1 MSRHSSLSYAD
12 FTQRV
17 RRHPRTAVLRAVA
30 ALNALLQKEQFG
42 QVPVGHRPDCLQPFA
57 LAGVAKAAIIHG
69 NEYRDKAVTDQ
80 DLIEMCQAYMEVD
93 DPGLRQAESL
103 EQLRGI
109 LHRLAYEQFG
119 GQFSMMENV
128 GRTLALLLHPATCPP
143 GSPTAEAW
151 KNLLGVS
158 LETYMQIGFAMFT
171 VAVHNRGQI
180 RREVLLTD
188 HVRPIFRPLTTEE
201 ALEVV
206 DRWYSAPLSRLR
218 ADGQKAISENPG
230 LEKWAPSPLLEHPI
244 VALPGE
250 YVIPWPRLVV
260 ERFTQTGLYYLGV
273 SAFGSAFPNAL
284 GDMFQR
290 YVGMQLA
297 LLPAEIHEE
306 IVFGRPERRTVDFFI
321 VTSDLVILVEV
332 KAARPIWAARLGL
345 PRGDEDIQEKIGH
358 AIEQIE
364 RSASMLVEG
373 HEAVSRIP
381 CRGRT
386 MLGLVVTLEP
396 FHLMNTFL
404 LDAMTR
410 STVPITIASAHELEA
425 VAALGQ
431 SLPDFDARLRAA
443 LTPGDLG
450 RRSLRAVVDGVT
462 GKPNPILLETW
473 DRFSAPFEA
482 TARELAE
489 QSPQGNVGPPQ
500 ET

>member
-1 MSRHSSLSYAD
+1 
-12 FTQRV
+12 
-17 RRHPRTAVLRAVA
+17 
-30 ALNALLQKEQFG
+30 
-42 QVPVGHRPDCLQPFA
+42 
-57 LAGVAKAAIIHG
+57 
-69 NEYRDKAVTDQ
+69 
-80 DLIEMCQAYMEVD
+80 MEID
-93 DPGLRQAESL
+93 DPCLHQKESL

-128 GRTLALLLHPATCPP
+128 GRTLALLLHPATCCP

-151 KNLLGVS
+151 ESLLGVS

-171 VAVHNRGQI
+171 AAVQNRGQI
-180 RREVLLTD
+180 RREVLLAD
-188 HVRPIFRPLTTEE
+188 HVRPIFRPLTGEE
-201 ALEVV
+201 ALGIV

-218 ADGQKAISENPG
+218 DDGRAVLSSNPG
-230 LEKWAPSPLLEHPI
+230 FERWAPSPLLEHPV

-260 ERFTQTGLYYLGV
+260 ERFTPTGLYYVRV
-273 SAFGSAFPNAL
+273 SAFGSSFPDAL

-297 LLPAEIHEE
+297 LLPAKIHEE
-306 IVFGRPERRTVDFFI
+306 IVFGRPERRTVDFFV
-321 VTSDLVILVEV
+321 VTSDLIVLVEV

-345 PRGDEDIQEKIGH
+345 PRGDEDIQDKIGR

-364 RSASMLVEG
+364 RSATMLLEG

-386 MLGLVVTLEP
+386 ILGLVITLEQ

-404 LDAMTR
+404 QDAMTR
-410 STVPITIASAHELEA
+410 SSIPITIAPAHELEA
-425 VAALGQ
+425 VAALGP
-431 SLPDFDARLRAA
+431 SLPDFGERLRAA
-443 LTPGDLG
+443 LTPGDWG
-450 RRSLRAVVDGVT
+450 RRSLRAVVEGVT
-462 GKPNPILLETW
+462 GPPNPILLETW
-473 DRFSAPFEA
+473 ERFSAPFEA

-489 QSPQGNVGPPQ
+489 QRPQGNVGPPQ
-500 ET
+500 GT